1 MLSLGILLASAGS
14 AASLSGINAQTA
26 PIRVP
31 FRTADSAII
40 VDAKVNGRPVA
51 LMFDSGF
58 SGHIKLGEHVNVGP
72 ASGTMTLRDFV
83 GQFQAK
89 TVKLNLLELGA
100 EKLSPPDGEIV
111 QMGGDYTESY
121 GMRCDGILG
130 LAPFTQGPM
139 EINFERKEFVFY
151 PKSFDIR
158 TKTPDNKKTFLVK
171 MLPAGNNSIELR
183 VETGNG
189 ERMNLA
195 LDTGNAFYATTHKDV
210 LERIKLWQPGTT
222 PSFQRFSFVASGPVA
237 SWDIMMKDLTIF
249 GVPVEQSVWNII
261 DLPSSSAESDGTV
274 GFGFLK
280 NFNVIVDIPRRH
292 VWLENFSGKTA
303 DEQQGDVGMM
313 SYYDRNAKRIVI
325 WNVIPNSPAERMG
338 VKRGDQV
345 IGING
350 RDVSTLGWRQI
361 NDLLRGEPGSEV
373 LVDLSRGGSLQRLT
387 FKRELLVNQTL

>member
-1 MLSLGILLASAGS
+1 
-14 AASLSGINAQTA
+14 
-26 PIRVP
+26 
-31 FRTADSAII
+31 
-40 VDAKVNGRPVA
+40 
-51 LMFDSGF
+51 
-58 SGHIKLGEHVNVGP
+58 
-72 ASGTMTLRDFV
+72 
-83 GQFQAK
+83 
-89 TVKLNLLELGA
+89 
-100 EKLSPPDGEIV
+100 
-111 QMGGDYTESY
+111 
-121 GMRCDGILG
+121 
-130 LAPFTQGPM
+130 
-139 EINFERKEFVFY
+139 
-151 PKSFDIR
+151 
-158 TKTPDNKKTFLVK
+158 
-171 MLPAGNNSIELR
+171 
-183 VETGNG
+183 
-189 ERMNLA
+189 
-195 LDTGNAFYATTHKDV
+195 
-210 LERIKLWQPGTT
+210 
-222 PSFQRFSFVASGPVA
+222 VASGPVA

-249 GVPVEQSVWNII
+249 GVPVKQSVWNII

-303 DEQQGDVGMM
+303 DEQEGDVGMM

-325 WNVIPNSPAERMG
+325 WNVIPNSPAERLG